1 MTRSATQVTAA
12 TPISTR
18 PIWNISIFNSFV
30 KMLIV
35 SVDFFWAI
43 YYSSIGFSG
52 AQIGTIFGIATL
64 TGLITVIPSGFI
76 NDRLKSKD
84 LITIAILMVGIQF
97 IGISQFNTF
106 LSVLIFATIGGV
118 GKNLYTTSMDSL
130 FYKTTEKKNV
140 TRKIGIY
147 QGLNYFALGIGIIS
161 SGFLLDY
168 NIPFEKLILGIGCG
182 FLVLS
187 IVARLLQSSV
197 TADFNILSYKK
208 DLLRPKVLFFLAV
221 VFLFAIHF
229 GAEAT
234 SYGLFLEKTLRL
246 PKRFTGLYM
255 GSAIF
260 LMGIWSVVFSRSLE
274 KIRVKSL
281 LFTGLI
287 LSSLGH
293 VLMTVHDP
301 VYSFIFRAFHEA
313 GDAAMFVFFAYGI
326 TKMFDLERL
335 GGNTGIFTFTTIIG
349 STTGSFLFGPLGEK
363 FGYNV
368 PLAIT
373 GGVVALAFVFALI
386 FNKYIPENS

>member
-1 MTRSATQVTAA
+1 MSATTATA
-12 TPISTR
+12 NTK
-18 PIWNISIFNSFV
+18 PIWRLATFNSVV

-52 AQIGTIFGIATL
+52 VQIGIIFGIATI
-64 TGLITVIPSGFI
+64 TGLVTVLPSGFI

-84 LITIAILMVGIQF
+84 LISIAILLLAAQF
-97 IGISQFNTF
+97 IGISQLQTF
-106 LSVLIFATIGGV
+106 PAVMFFAILGGI

-130 FYKTTEKKNV
+130 FYKSTEKKNV
-140 TRKIGIY
+140 AKKIAIY
-147 QGLNYFALGIGIIS
+147 HSLNYIALGTGIIA

-168 NIPFEKLILGIGCG
+168 NIPFETLILVLGTG
-182 FLVLS
+182 FILLS
-187 IVARLLQSSV
+187 LMTRLLQSNATTEFS
-197 TADFNILSYKK
+197 FLKYKK
-208 DLLRPKVLFFLAV
+208 DLFRPKVMVFLV
-221 VFLFAIHF
+221 IVLLFAIHF

-234 SYGLFLEKTLRL
+234 SYGLFLEKTLGL
-246 PKRFTGLYM
+246 PKKLTGLYM

-260 LMGIWSVVFSRSLE
+260 LMGIWSIVFSRMLD
-274 KIRVKSL
+274 KIRVQSL

-287 LSSLGH
+287 LSSFGH
-293 VLMTVHDP
+293 VLMTVSDP
-301 VYSFIFRAFHEA
+301 IYSFIFRALHEA

-326 TKMFDLERL
+326 TKMFDIKRL

-349 STTGSFLFGPLGEK
+349 GTIGSFLFGPLGEK

-368 PLAIT
+368 PLVVT
-373 GGVVALAFVFALI
+373 GGIVGLAFVFALI